1 MNPPRACAACL
12 RRAWLLAR
20 LAPYVER
27 VATGE
32 AGSRSAELL
41 RLGDDQLAQA
51 VAPNDAERLLGE
63 VGRIGEPGMRKQ
75 LAAAGCWACC
85 EHDEAYPQA
94 LAVAADAPRALIG
107 VGDWRLLARRLP
119 EEAVAVVGARR
130 ASGYGREV
138 ARRLGYELTVAGLVV
153 VSGMAF
159 GIDTAA
165 HTGAVDAGPAI
176 AVLGNGPDVPYP
188 AANRRLHRRLLEG
201 GAVLSELPPG
211 ARPWRWTFPA
221 RNRIMAALAQITV
234 VVEGAQRSGSLITAD
249 IAEQLGRDVGAV
261 PGPVTSR
268 ASEGPNQLLAGG
280 ALVIRGAQDI
290 LDSLLGPGAIDI
302 GRVGAPLEPQLAA
315 ALAALERA
323 EGTCDAVA
331 TELGDRSDSVAV
343 SLARLEL
350 LGYLECSPLGVY
362 SRTPLRAPS

>member
-1 MNPPRACAACL
+1 MSEPSACGACL

-27 VATGE
+27 VATGA

-41 RLGDDQLAQA
+41 RLDDDRLAQA
-51 VAPNDAERLLGE
+51 VAPKDAERLSAE
-63 VGRIGEPGMRKQ
+63 VDRIGESRMRAQ
-75 LAAAGCWACC
+75 LATAGCWACC
-85 EHDEAYPQA
+85 AHDHTYPGA
-94 LAVAADAPRALIG
+94 LAVAADAPRTLIG
-107 VGDWRLLARRLP
+107 VGDWRLLSRNLP

-130 ASGYGREV
+130 ATGYGREV
-138 ARRLGYELTVAGLVV
+138 ARRLGYELAVAGLIV

-165 HTGAVDAGPAI
+165 HSGAVDAGPAV
-176 AVLGNGPDVPYP
+176 AVLGSGPDIPYP
-188 AANRRLHRRLLEG
+188 AANRRLHRRLLER

-211 ARPWRWTFPA
+211 TRPWRWTFPA
-221 RNRIMAALAQITV
+221 RNRIMAALAQLTV

-280 ALVIRGAQDI
+280 ALVIRGAQDV
-290 LDSLLGPGAIDI
+290 LDSLLGPGAIEI
-302 GRVGAPLEPQLAA
+302 GRVGPPLEPQLAE
-315 ALAALERA
+315 ALVALERSD
-323 EGTCDAVA
+323 GTCDAVA
-331 TELGDRSDSVAV
+331 AELGTASASAAVA
-343 SLARLEL
+343 LARLEL